1 MAADSTHAGGTAVAR
16 RVSMVRRITAVV
28 AMIAIVGLLMILVW
42 RVYLHHE
49 RGVPTDEPAVVSL
62 FFRAA

>member
-1 MAADSTHAGGTAVAR
+1 
-16 RVSMVRRITAVV
+16 MVRRITAVV

-49 RGVPTDEPAVVSL
+49 RGVPTDEPAVVKNEG
-62 FFRAA
+62 RRMKAEV